1 MRTLKKA
8 LSLVL
13 VLAMVFALAV
23 PGFAANTTKKAA
35 DFKDYSKITNNE
47 AVDVM
52 TAIGVINGNTD
63 GTFGPEGNFTRAQA
77 ATIIAHMMLGN
88 GADALTKA
96 ATSFSDVPATHWASG
111 YIQYCVNKG
120 ILNGYGNGKFGPDD
134 TLTATQWALML
145 LGALGYSAKNEG
157 IGGNGWEIATTS
169 LAIQAGVASADELTG
184 TFNRDMAA
192 KLAFNTLTAT
202 MVQYSSGVSV
212 STGDGTNV
220 TVAASRSNVAHAAN
234 SGYKLPAA
242 TANDNLM
249 QFCEQYFSKLTLNTA
264 VAADD
269 FGHAATTWSFKGTS
283 VGTYA
288 SNAGLVVTYT
298 AATKAATVAA
308 NLKGYTFNLKQTA
321 MFVDGKAEG
330 TTEATASAVDT
341 AAEVAALTGNGR
353 VVEVYATD
361 SKIDRIVV
369 TNAVLAQVTKVNTK
383 AETVTYKTVSDTA
396 STEYVSATGYGH
408 VAANDYVMI
417 NLQATTINATAGTSS
432 AWTAN
437 KVLAVAP
444 ATVVTGAITATT
456 SGKDIT
462 VDGTKYTQAASYT
475 DTVDVTTVKQDV
487 YLDAYGYVVYS
498 TANTAVGNYMV
509 VTKDAWDTTT
519 DEFGTKI
526 VKVQGVLA
534 DGTVGI
540 YTITNAKADATV
552 GLYSYTVSNGKY
564 TLTAAKATSG
574 AANYGHATTVT
585 EIKKTD
591 VRLGTSHY
599 FADDVNFVTVTNAGS
614 ANTKATVYTGKQVVT
629 TATRIVYLT
638 TKNVNDNQA
647 GTISTVFVIGGDA
660 ATSSKDLVFVN
671 SKDATGKTI
680 INGETKD
687 TYTVYVNGEKKVVP
701 ATGAPSDA
709 KAFYTF
715 TVDAN
720 GVYTFTKTTSG
731 VVTEKA
737 TTAYGNYV
745 TIDSKDY
752 KAADGIVVIDTR
764 TTDEP
769 IESVSAIAAT
779 TGTITASAVVDAT
792 NSTVSMIFITN
803 VA

>member
-23 PGFAANTTKKAA
+23 PGFAADTTKKAA
-35 DFKDYSKITNNE
+35 DFKDYSKVTNKE
-47 AVDVM
+47 AVDVL
-52 TAIGVINGNTD
+52 TAVGVINGNAD
-63 GTFGPEGNFTRAQA
+63 GTFNPEGSFTRAQA
-77 ATIIAHMMLGN
+77 ASIIAHMMLGN

-145 LGALGYSAKNEG
+145 LGALGYNAKNEG

-184 TFNRDMAA
+184 AFNRDMAA

-330 TTEATASAVDT
+330 TTEATASAVNT
-341 AAEVAALTGNGR
+341 TAEVAALTGNGR

-361 SKIDRIVV
+361 NKIDRIVV
-369 TNAVLAQVTKVNTK
+369 TNAVLAQVSKVNTK
-383 AETVTYKTVSDTA
+383 AETVTYKTVPGGTTYTTA
-396 STEYVSATGYGH
+396 VGYGH

-417 NLQATTINATAGTSS
+417 NLQATTIDAAAGTSS
-432 AWTAN
+432 VWTAN

-444 ATVVTGAITATT
+444 ATVVTGAITASTN
-456 SGKDIT
+456 GQNIT
-462 VDGTKYTQAASYT
+462 VGGTKYTQAASYSST
-475 DTVDVTTVKQDV
+475 INVTSAEQDV
-487 YLDAYGYVVYS
+487 YLDAYGYVVYC
-498 TANTAVGNYMV
+498 TANTAAGNYMV
-509 VTKDAWDTTT
+509 VTHAAWETK
-519 DEFGTKI
+519 DEFNNS
-526 VKVQGVLA
+526 VYKVQGVLA
-534 DGTVGI
+534 DGTVATYI
-540 YTITNAKADATV
+540 VTNTSADV

-564 TLTAAKATSG
+564 TLTEAKATSG
-574 AANYGHATTVT
+574 AANYGHATTAT

-591 VRLGTSHY
+591 VKLGTNHY
-599 FADDVNFVTVTNAGS
+599 FADDVKFVTVTNAGS
-614 ANTKATVYTGKQVVT
+614 ANTKATVYTGKQIVT
-629 TATRIVYLT
+629 DATTNKIFYLT
-638 TKNVNDNQA
+638 TKSVKDGQA
-647 GTISTVFVIGGDA
+647 GTISTVFVIGSDV
-660 ATSSKDLVFVN
+660 ATTSKDLVFAT
-671 SKDATGKTI
+671 STSATGKTI
-680 INGETKD
+680 INGTNYD

-701 ATGAPSDA
+701 ATAAPSDA

-779 TGTITASAVVDAT
+779 TGITASAVVDAT

>member
-23 PGFAANTTKKAA
+23 PGFAADTTKKAA
-35 DFKDYSKITNNE
+35 DFKDYSKVTNKE
-47 AVDVM
+47 AVDVL

-77 ATIIAHMMLGN
+77 ASIIAHMMLGN

-145 LGALGYSAKNEG
+145 LGALGYNAKNEG

-184 TFNRDMAA
+184 AFNRDMAA

-341 AAEVAALTGNGR
+341 TAEVAALTGNGR

-383 AETVTYKTVSDTA
+383 AETVTYKTVPGGTTYTTA
-396 STEYVSATGYGH
+396 VGYGH

-417 NLQATTINATAGTSS
+417 NLKADTISATAGTSS
-432 AWTAN
+432 VYTN
-437 KVLAVAP
+437 TVLDVAP

-456 SGKDIT
+456 NGQNIT
-462 VDGTKYTQAASYT
+462 VGGTKYTQAASYT
-475 DTVDVTTVKQDV
+475 SNINVTSAEQDV
-487 YLDAYGYVVYS
+487 YLDAYGYVVYC
-498 TANTAVGNYMV
+498 TANTAAGNYMA
-509 VTKDAWDTTT
+509 VTKASWETK
-519 DEFGTKI
+519 DEFGNT
-526 VKVQGVLA
+526 VYKVQGVLA
-534 DGTVGI
+534 DGTVAT
-540 YTITNAKADATV
+540 YTVSAAVANT

-564 TLTAAKATSG
+564 TLTAAKADDSH
-574 AANYGHATTVT
+574 ANYGHEASATTIEKGAVK
-585 EIKKTD
+585 I
-591 VRLGTSHY
+591 GNHY
-599 FADDVNFVTVTNAGS
+599 FANDVKFVTVTNAGT
-614 ANTKATVYTGKQVVT
+614 ANTKATVYTGKQIVT
-629 TATRIVYLT
+629 ASSKIVYLT
-638 TKNVNDNQA
+638 TKSVEEDQA

-660 ATSSKDLVFVN
+660 ATTSKDLVFAT
-671 SKDATGKTI
+671 STTATGKTV
-680 INGETKD
+680 INGTTYD

-701 ATGAPSDA
+701 ATAAPA
-709 KAFYTF
+709 TANKFNTF

-720 GVYTFTKTTSG
+720 GVYTFAETTSG
-731 VVTEKA
+731 VVTSK
-737 TTAYGNYV
+737 TITAYGNYV
-745 TIDSKDY
+745 NIDSKDY
-752 KAADGIVVIDTR
+752 SAADGIVVIDTR
-764 TTDEP
+764 ADVEEP